1 MPTTEP
7 PAKQSGLARCIHYKA
22 RVHIAGLGWF
32 DLPTEF
38 LNWGLADTAAF
49 SAALRWDGDKT
60 EVLSLECDGSCK
72 QGECDE

>member
-1 MPTTEP
+1 MPKSPLTVPRAETV
-7 PAKQSGLARCIHYKA
+7 RCIHYKA

-38 LNWGLADTAAF
+38 LNWDFADTAAF
-49 SAALRWDGDKT
+49 SAAMRWDGDKT

-72 QGECDE
+72 QGEFDE